1 MSIRTVFIDTSL
13 PEYEILVTKYDVSA
27 FNIILLADQ
36 LTGYLQIQDYLTA
49 NSLSAADINVV
60 SASASLNGVFTPR
73 VVFID
78 PSVAEYQTLIADM
91 PANATIVVLNA
102 SLDGVQQI
110 QDYLTN
116 NTGLVGAIDIITNID
131 SLDVV
136 SHGTSG
142 EITLG
147 STVLNS
153 DTMASYAAQLAEIGS
168 HLTSTGDILLYGCD
182 VVADATG
189 QQFIDQLAL
198 ATGADVAAST
208 DLTGNAAIGGDWVL
222 EANTGTIETAAI
234 QVEEYT
240 DILSATV
247 NLNGTTGFG
256 STDYTEQT
264 TILLFPVATFT
275 AVAADN
281 NKVDIITVTLANPSA
296 TMTLGLNAAATG
308 TASTNGI
315 TSAYANGVLTLT
327 GLDENNITWMSILRG
342 ITYNDTSDAPTN
354 PGTIRASA
362 LNAGVEVG
370 FDTHVIAITSVNDAP
385 AATNLSAAE
394 SYTKNT
400 PLNLTDIVVTDV
412 DGANVYGRA
421 QLTLSD
427 TAAGSL
433 MNRPG
438 FPGDIFS

>member
-60 SASASLNGVFTPR
+60 SASSSLNGVFTPR

-182 VVADATG
+182 VAADATG

-222 EANTGTIETAAI
+222 EANTGTIETTAI
-234 QVEEYT
+234 QVEEYAG
-240 DILSATV
+240 IL
-247 NLNGTTGFG
+247 
-256 STDYTEQT
+256 
-264 TILLFPVATFT
+264 T
-275 AVAADN
+275 AN
-281 NKVDIITVTLANPSA
+281 
-296 TMTLGLNAAATG
+296 
-308 TASTNGI
+308 
-315 TSAYANGVLTLT
+315 
-327 GLDENNITWMSILRG
+327 
-342 ITYNDTSDAPTN
+342 
-354 PGTIRASA
+354 
-362 LNAGVEVG
+362 
-370 FDTHVIAITSVNDAP
+370 
-385 AATNLSAAE
+385 
-394 SYTKNT
+394 
-400 PLNLTDIVVTDV
+400 
-412 DGANVYGRA
+412 
-421 QLTLSD
+421 Q
-427 TAAGSL
+427 
-433 MNRPG
+433 
-438 FPGDIFS
+438 